1 MSGGHLICYAV
12 VIFPEAVVILYTEL
26 PCWVVCIRFGGE
38 VTIVHRQ
45 AASNCY
51 QLRSLRGGKPQDGR
65 VTGISRPL
73 RRKLGRCLVE
83 IMVAKDSEVI
93 LGNAHFILR
102 CPNSAL
108 GPSGLPNLILL
119 QYQQTVVHPRI
130 KDGAGCRRRETA
142 RVPPLYS
149 RGTPPSGSYESTW
162 CSSPPSALFPQKL
175 NSGFLQ
181 SQHSRGP
188 WTTTRPKWATALP

>member
-1 MSGGHLICYAV
+1 MPYRTEQSFIAGGHRICCAV

-73 RRKLGRCLVE
+73 RRKYVCFVFLFVAFATRYFLDWVMHYLGTFFFGQPYSLSTIRLGRCRYLPPASCHDPTQSLTIVLQGLVE

-93 LGNAHFILR
+93 LGNAHFLL
-102 CPNSAL
+102 NESSQL
-108 GPSGLPNLILL
+108 GL
-119 QYQQTVVHPRI
+119 
-130 KDGAGCRRRETA
+130 ETFRA
-142 RVPPLYS
+142 P
-149 RGTPPSGSYESTW
+149 
-162 CSSPPSALFPQKL
+162 
-175 NSGFLQ
+175 
-181 SQHSRGP
+181 
-188 WTTTRPKWATALP
+188 

>member
-73 RRKLGRCLVE
+73 RRKLGR
-83 IMVAKDSEVI
+83 S
-93 LGNAHFILR
+93 
-102 CPNSAL
+102 NSAL